1 MFHQGTQLLGISA
14 HKVSPDDESS
24 RLHSVRENSNFGH
37 LRGRERLQPCH
48 KPCISSAASVAEGMT
63 PTPHRL
69 FPRPFLAMRGIS
81 APRVAGL
88 ILGLTLLAAPSQMS
102 AQRGGG
108 GGGGRGG
115 ISLGGAG
122 GSIGTRPDGVSDKD
136 DLKDFH
142 RAMEIQATAEQRAA
156 FAKIAEYTQVAS
168 DRLLA
173 FRESLQK
180 SPAPSPLS
188 DRAAALAEAIENAR
202 SGNQNFF
209 TSISAKQ
216 KDYLQDTIKKVEKA
230 DGELDRQTKA
240 LGQIVQSAN
249 AQQISTYADS
259 LDKALTS
266 FQNEQ
271 FALGREMSILFPPAG
286 EVATFTLPAVT
297 NSIDVAGQT
306 ISMPVAGA
314 VSRTRVDVQNEA
326 GHNLFSLQLVT
337 DLTGLQQNVG
347 ALLRAAINRSPGCGE
362 QIEILDATLTPVE
375 PFTLLAAKVHFERW
389 VCPRGA
395 GRGGAMEVASGD
407 ADIEIKL
414 TPAIDPASGLTLT
427 PETTRVQ
434 AEGLLRNSLRTGDL
448 GTTLRDQVAAAIL
461 FALVK
466 GTDLKTILPPVA
478 QQSATLQKVEFQN
491 AGADQMNLILNG
503 QLQFSDEQT
512 QQFAAQLKQRLSAQA
527 GSK

>member
-1 MFHQGTQLLGISA
+1 MFHQGTQLLGLSA
-14 HKVSPDDESS
+14 HKVSPDDEAT
-24 RLHSVRENSNFGH
+24 RLYSVRKNSAFVH
-37 LRGRERLQPCH
+37 LRGRAQLHTLPTNSVFGDGGGRARLQPCH
-48 KPCISSAASVAEGMT
+48 EPRTLIAASAADV
-63 PTPHRL
+63 HR
-69 FPRPFLAMRGIS
+69 IS
-81 APRVAGL
+81 APQVAAL

-142 RAMEIQATAEQRAA
+142 RAMEIQATPEQRAA
-156 FAKIAEYTQVAS
+156 FAKVAQYTQVAS
-168 DRLLA
+168 DQLQA
-173 FRESLQK
+173 FRDSLQK

-188 DRAAALAEAIENAR
+188 DRGAAIAEAIANAR
-202 SGNQNFF
+202 AGNQNFF
-209 TSISAKQ
+209 TSFSAKQ
-216 KDYLQDTIKKVEKA
+216 KDYLQDTLKKVEKA

-240 LGQIVQSAN
+240 LDQIIPSAN
-249 AQQISTYADS
+249 PEQVSTYAAS

-271 FALGREMSILFPPAG
+271 IALGREMSILFPPAG

-297 NSIDVAGQT
+297 NSINFAGQS
-306 ISMPVAGA
+306 ISMPAVGA
-314 VSRTRVDVQNEA
+314 VSRKHAQD
-326 GHNLFSLQLVT
+326 GLFTLQLVT
-337 DLTGLQQNVG
+337 DLTDLQQNVG

-375 PFTLLAAKVHFERW
+375 PFTLLVAKVHFERW
-389 VCPRGA
+389 VCPHGA

-414 TPAIDPASGLTLT
+414 TPTIDPASGLTLT

-434 AEGLLRNSLRTGDL
+434 AEGFLRNSLRTGDL

-461 FALVK
+461 VALVK
-466 GTDLKTILPPVA
+466 GSDLKTILPPVA
-478 QQSATLQKVEFQN
+478 QQSATLQQVEFQN

-503 QLQFSDEQT
+503 QLQFTDEQT